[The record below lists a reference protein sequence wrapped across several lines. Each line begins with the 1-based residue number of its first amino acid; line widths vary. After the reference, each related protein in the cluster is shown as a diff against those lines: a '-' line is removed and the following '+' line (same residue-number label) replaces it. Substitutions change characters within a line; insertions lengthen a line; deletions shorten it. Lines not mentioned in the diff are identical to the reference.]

1 MKCLEVIFIR
11 VLIKGYLKNI
21 SENEIT
27 NFEYRGIRNKNKI
40 TYVDDDSVKFSI
52 KIGDNEIIV
61 IRDGNGFINTF
72 VFNVNRSNCN
82 YFVKDNNYDV
92 DIEVDTIYMEV
103 SANIIY
109 IKYLIVDSGCVYEY
123 KLEMSDIL

>member
-1 MKCLEVIFIR
+1 MIFIR

>member
-103 SANIIY
+103 SDNIIY

>member
-1 MKCLEVIFIR
+1 MIFIR

-92 DIEVDTIYMEV
+92 DIGVDTIYMEV
-103 SANIIY
+103 SDNIIY